1 MITIKKLS
9 ELITDIRIIVGVF
22 ATVIG
27 IAVWLSIG
35 WFGIVN
41 RVTAIED
48 DNVNGNKAEESIMM
62 QLHELKIQQAV
73 IGAQVTGIDAKSTE
87 TNNLVRQLIQFLKQ

>member
-1 MITIKKLS
+1 MSKIRQLA
-9 ELITDIRIIVGVF
+9 ELITDVRVIAGVF

-27 IAVWLSIG
+27 VAVWLTIG

-48 DNVNGNKAEESIMM
+48 DNINGNKAEESIMM

-73 IGAQVTGIDAKSTE
+73 IGQQVVSIDAKSTE